1 MEGPGAPVSNMQH
14 QPQAGTLQRRAAL
27 AAREKMRQPRSAVT
41 WTLGGNV
48 AAVILAAIAIGI
60 TLRLADDVMIPV
72 VAAIMTALMLGPI
85 SDALVR
91 ARVPPAMVALGIVL
105 MLFLLL
111 ALISAGVSAPIASW
125 IDRAPEIGE
134 TLRARLAFLVEP
146 LHAAER
152 LQEIFN
158 SVLGGAKGALAVEV
172 AKPGV
177 GASLVA
183 TLSPALGQ
191 LLVYFGMLFFMLLGR
206 ERLKGEVVLAFRG
219 RKRRLAALHT
229 ITAIQS
235 DLGVYLGTVAVIN
248 LCLGAVVGIG
258 MAVIGMPNPFLWAM
272 LTFALNF
279 IPFLGTAIMAGLT
292 TIGGLVTFESV
303 TLGLMPLAIYLTA
316 HLIESQFITPALLG
330 SRFAVN
336 PLFVFLSIVLWTW
349 LWGPAGALLSTPI
362 LVTATSIWAAF
373 NAEKL
378 PSLPR

>member
-1 MEGPGAPVSNMQH
+1 MEGPGAPVSHMQH

-27 AAREKMRQPRSAVT
+27 AAREAKHQPRAAIT

-60 TLRLADDVMIPV
+60 TLRLADDVMIPL
-72 VAAIMTALMLGPI
+72 VAAMMTALMLGPV

-91 ARVPPAMVALGIVL
+91 ARVPPALVALGLVL

-111 ALISAGVSAPIASW
+111 ALISAGVSAPIAAW

-134 TLRARLAFLVEP
+134 TLRQRLAFLIEP

-152 LQEIFN
+152 LQEIFT

-191 LLVYFGMLFFMLLGR
+191 LLVFFGMLFFMLLGR
-206 ERLKGEVVLAFRG
+206 ERLKGEIVLGFRG

-229 ITAIQS
+229 ITAIQR
-235 DLGVYLGTVAVIN
+235 DLGVYLGTVTVIN

-258 MAVIGMPNPFLWAM
+258 MAAIGMPNPFLWAI

-279 IPFLGTAIMAGLT
+279 VPFLGTAIMAGLT
-292 TIGGLVTFESV
+292 TIGGLVTFEPV
-303 TLGLMPLAIYLTA
+303 TLGLLPLAIYLTA
-316 HLIESQFITPALLG
+316 HLIESQFITPTLLG

-336 PLFVFLSIVLWTW
+336 PLFVFLSIVFWTW

-362 LVTATSIWAAF
+362 LVTGASIWTAF